1 MIGSRAKIWTTVA
14 VVSILTAVSGCR
26 IVSPGVTY
34 NIGSLEALISA
45 TPEEVTGAAEAIV
58 QDMKLVLISSES
70 TGLDG
75 KVVARTAQNKKISI
89 NVKRQSQNVTHVSI
103 RVGKLG
109 DEQASMLILERIK
122 TRM

>member
-1 MIGSRAKIWTTVA
+1 MMGSRAKIWTIVA
-14 VVSILTAVSGCR
+14 AVSVLTIVSGCR

-34 NIGSLEALISA
+34 NMGSLEAMISA
-45 TPEEVTGAAEAIV
+45 TPEEVTGATEAIV

-75 KVVARTAQNKKISI
+75 KVIARTAQNKKISI
-89 NVKRQSQNVTHVSI
+89 DIKRQSQNVTHVTI
-103 RVGKLG
+103 RVGRMG

-122 TRM
+122 SRL